1 MKGINMSKINKWIM
15 DNIENAPDEE
25 KELFWATVQ
34 NDITKIV
41 NNLNPEDKAWLV
53 LYIYWSV
60 KNEDELRKFDF
71 TTGELMKLSANELE
85 KVAKN
90 WRLG

>member
-1 MKGINMSKINKWIM
+1 MSKINKWIM
-15 DNIENAPDEE
+15 DNLENASTEE
-25 KELFWATVQ
+25 KGLFWATVQ

-41 NNLNPEDKAWLV
+41 DNLRPEDKAWLIF
-53 LYIYWSV
+53 YIHYSLSD
-60 KNEDELRKFDF
+60 KRELEAFKFAIKEF
-71 TTGELMKLSANELE
+71 LKLDADELE

>member
-1 MKGINMSKINKWIM
+1 MSKINKWIM
-15 DNIENAPDEE
+15 DNVENAPDEE

-41 NNLNPEDKAWLV
+41 NNLSPEDKAWLV
-53 LYIYWSV
+53 LYIYWSL
-60 KNEDELRKFDF
+60 KDKKEMEMFSFATKELK
-71 TTGELMKLSANELE
+71 KLNVDELE
-85 KVAKN
+85 KVANN

>member
-1 MKGINMSKINKWIM
+1 MKEISMNKINKWIM
-15 DNIENAPDEE
+15 DNVENAPDEE

-41 NNLNPEDKAWLV
+41 NNLSPEDKAWLV
-53 LYIYWSV
+53 LYIYWSLKDKEEIQV
-60 KNEDELRKFDF
+60 FSFATKELK
-71 TTGELMKLSANELE
+71 KLSVDELE
-85 KVAKN
+85 KVANN

>member
-1 MKGINMSKINKWIM
+1 MSKINKWIM
-15 DNIENAPDEE
+15 DNTENAPDEE

-41 NNLNPEDKAWLV
+41 NNLSPEDKAWLV
-53 LYIYWSV
+53 LYIYWSLKDKEEIEV
-60 KNEDELRKFDF
+60 FSFATKELQ
-71 TTGELMKLSANELE
+71 KLSVDELE
-85 KVAKN
+85 KVANN

>member
-1 MKGINMSKINKWIM
+1 M
-15 DNIENAPDEE
+15 DNVENTPDEE

-41 NNLNPEDKAWLV
+41 NNLSPEDKAWLV
-53 LYIYWSV
+53 LYIYWSLKDKEEIQV
-60 KNEDELRKFDF
+60 FSFATKELK
-71 TTGELMKLSANELE
+71 KLSVDELE
-85 KVAKN
+85 KVANN